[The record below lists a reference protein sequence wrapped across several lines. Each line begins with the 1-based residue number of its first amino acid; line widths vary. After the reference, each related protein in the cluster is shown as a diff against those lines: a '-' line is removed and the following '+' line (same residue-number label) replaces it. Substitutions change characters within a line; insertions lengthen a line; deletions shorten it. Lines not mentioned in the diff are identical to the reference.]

1 MIVSSGEE
9 ISTHKTELNFRRRS
23 NGNNFDSN
31 DKVYK
36 KAPNVYKLRLDVN
49 NALYCNS
56 NK

>member
-49 NALYCNS
+49 NALCRNS
-56 NK
+56 NI